1 MPGKGSVLNC
11 EEIEKRIVNEGLVSD
26 YIDLK
31 TQLQPNG
38 FDCTLKKVAVL
49 KGAGKI
55 DFDNRERILPEI
67 EEIPFKDDWVYLEKG
82 TYRAFLN
89 EIVNLS
95 SDLMAFGR
103 PRSTLAR
110 AGVSLITAV
119 WDAGYR
125 GRSEVGLVV
134 NNAEGVWLKK
144 NARIMQLVFVKLVS
158 STKPYEGVYQG
169 ENI

>member
-1 MPGKGSVLNC
+1 MFPNGSVLNK
-11 EEIEKRIVNEGLVSD
+11 EEIERRITQDGLISD

-31 TQLQPNG
+31 VQLQPNG

-49 KGAGKI
+49 RGAGKI
-55 DFDNRERILPEI
+55 DFNNKERMLPEI
-67 EEIPFKDDWVYLEKG
+67 EEIPFQDDWVFLEKG

-95 SDLMAFGR
+95 SDLMALGR

-110 AGVSLITAV
+110 AGVGLITAV
-119 WDAGYR
+119 WDAGYK

-134 NNAEGVWLKK
+134 HNSDGVWLKR
-144 NARIMQLVFVKLVS
+144 NARIMQLVFIQLINKTETYV
-158 STKPYEGVYQG
+158 GIYQG